1 MGAYGSFETNRE
13 LSSAQGA
20 RVYSARRAGVSA
32 GDDFVVKVFSLESL
46 IDGDP
51 ETRSDLDPLLA
62 DLSQAFTRRIE
73 LQRQAAGASARIAPI
88 LETGKDERG
97 VWYATRFYPRSVHKI
112 IAGRVALSREALF
125 HIVNCIVRGALE
137 IKQACARGH
146 GNLKPANVLIGAAT
160 RLRDAEI
167 ALTDLLP
174 GGGDEAVRYELADL
188 RAIGE
193 IIYQLVR
200 RRELAD
206 SAHWLI
212 LPIEASKEWSD
223 LFGKAAERWRGLC
236 NRLLDPNLS
245 TETYTLERLAGELA
259 ALEPKPP
266 VSRRALAWA
275 GGSLVLLA
283 AAAFVIVP
291 RLNRADVRITSDPP
305 GASLLVNGQLR
316 GKTPLH
322 ERWSKGTYDLEARYG
337 ELDERKATLVID
349 SRQGQSKH
357 FPFDYGGV
365 TVTSEPPGASVKA
378 GGAEVGKTPFTKN
391 YLRPGQAVDF
401 QLDLDEHETANVNTT
416 IKAGSTPL
424 LLHANLTKRGRD
436 DVLVE
441 FVSNLPRGEI
451 ATLSGNSFSNWPLDH
466 QLRKSLPQGA
476 QVVTAAYRNWPPLT
490 NSVVVRK
497 GSSQAP
503 VQFEFPYGGV
513 ALKSDPPGATV
524 WVGTNLL
531 GVTPINTFW
540 QPGLANFRFEAPGFE
555 TNEASKIVPA
565 DPKMG
570 RVPVEVVLAPILGY
584 VDVTSDPPGA
594 GIYDADVL
602 LVTNTIPG
610 QAVRKG
616 LRPKVYALTA
626 RYGDLREVPQTV
638 TVEKGITKPVHFAFD
653 YGKVALSSDPPGA
666 EVREPPKEMWVSLD
680 KISVLRVGT
689 HALKAQLPSL
699 GLVDVDDTIVV
710 ASGKVTPHTFKF
722 DYGTVMITSVP
733 AGAVVSLVN
742 GPRIGQT
749 PCRRIEKFGPVSY
762 SLVWSNEKPRTRS
775 ATISALTNYYLLSVD
790 FTQSDT
796 WQNSIGMTFAPIAKN
811 LGDADVEYWVGV
823 YEVTQ
828 EEYAQVMGTNSNPS
842 KVKGSRLPV
851 HDVTWPDATNFCAK
865 LQERDARESTKLPPG
880 MTRYALPTETQWEYF
895 VGDASKDDAVIS
907 SKKRE
912 PEIVGTRKPN
922 KFGLYD
928 VRGNVWEL
936 CVRNVNGV
944 RRGVVARGSG
954 WDSRTT
960 NEVLALGNLKTDAE
974 VDDATGFRVVLVP
987 GPK

>member
-365 TVTSEPPGASVKA
+365 TVTSEPSGASV
-378 GGAEVGKTPFTKN
+378 
-391 YLRPGQAVDF
+391 R
-401 QLDLDEHETANVNTT
+401 
-416 IKAGSTPL
+416 
-424 LLHANLTKRGRD
+424 
-436 DVLVE
+436 
-441 FVSNLPRGEI
+441 
-451 ATLSGNSFSNWPLDH
+451 
-466 QLRKSLPQGA
+466 
-476 QVVTAAYRNWPPLT
+476 
-490 NSVVVRK
+490 
-497 GSSQAP
+497 
-503 VQFEFPYGGV
+503 
-513 ALKSDPPGATV
+513 
-524 WVGTNLL
+524 
-531 GVTPINTFW
+531 
-540 QPGLANFRFEAPGFE
+540 
-555 TNEASKIVPA
+555 
-565 DPKMG
+565 
-570 RVPVEVVLAPILGY
+570 
-584 VDVTSDPPGA
+584 
-594 GIYDADVL
+594 
-602 LVTNTIPG
+602 
-610 QAVRKG
+610 
-616 LRPKVYALTA
+616 
-626 RYGDLREVPQTV
+626 
-638 TVEKGITKPVHFAFD
+638 
-653 YGKVALSSDPPGA
+653 
-666 EVREPPKEMWVSLD
+666 
-680 KISVLRVGT
+680 
-689 HALKAQLPSL
+689 
-699 GLVDVDDTIVV
+699 
-710 ASGKVTPHTFKF
+710 
-722 DYGTVMITSVP
+722 P
-733 AGAVVSLVN
+733 AG
-742 GPRIGQT
+742 PRWAKRLS
-749 PCRRIEKFGPVSY
+749 RRI
-762 SLVWSNEKPRTRS
+762 
-775 ATISALTNYYLLSVD
+775 I
-790 FTQSDT
+790 
-796 WQNSIGMTFAPIAKN
+796 
-811 LGDADVEYWVGV
+811 
-823 YEVTQ
+823 
-828 EEYAQVMGTNSNPS
+828 
-842 KVKGSRLPV
+842 
-851 HDVTWPDATNFCAK
+851 
-865 LQERDARESTKLPPG
+865 
-880 MTRYALPTETQWEYF
+880 
-895 VGDASKDDAVIS
+895 
-907 SKKRE
+907 
-912 PEIVGTRKPN
+912 
-922 KFGLYD
+922 
-928 VRGNVWEL
+928 
-936 CVRNVNGV
+936 
-944 RRGVVARGSG
+944 
-954 WDSRTT
+954 
-960 NEVLALGNLKTDAE
+960 
-974 VDDATGFRVVLVP
+974 
-987 GPK
+987 